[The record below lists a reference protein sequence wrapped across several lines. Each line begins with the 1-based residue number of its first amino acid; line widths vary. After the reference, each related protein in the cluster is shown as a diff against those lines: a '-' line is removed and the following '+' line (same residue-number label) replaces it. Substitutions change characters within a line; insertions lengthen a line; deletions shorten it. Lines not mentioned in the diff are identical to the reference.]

1 MIMLK
6 KIILALFNRSS
17 REKALSV
24 LGVYKN
30 MDDEKFIKKIFR
42 DTIGYELDL
51 ENPTTY
57 NEKLQWLKLYDHRP
71 EYTMMVDKNAV
82 KDYVAK
88 KIGKEY
94 VIPTLG
100 VWDNFDE
107 IDFSKLPNQ
116 FVLKCTH
123 DSGGLI
129 ICRDKSKL
137 NLKKAKKKINKCLKR
152 DYYKIWRE
160 WPYKNVPHQ
169 IIAEEYMVDESGYEL
184 KDYKFFVMDG
194 IVRALFIASDRQSK
208 SGVCFDF
215 YDHEFNHLPIINGHP
230 NAKKLIQKPKNFEKM
245 IELAEVLAKD
255 IPQMRVDFY
264 NINGKIYFGEITFFH
279 FGGIVPFEPVEW
291 DQKFGDW
298 ITLPEKRVNS
308 YEN

>member
-1 MIMLK
+1 MIILK
-6 KIILALFNRSS
+6 KIILALFNRAS

-24 LGVYKN
+24 LGLYKG

-42 DTIGYELDL
+42 DTLGYELDL
-51 ENPTTY
+51 ENPITY
-57 NEKLQWLKLYDHRP
+57 NEKLQWLKLYDHNP
-71 EYTMMVDKNAV
+71 EYTVMVDKNAV
-82 KDYVAK
+82 KGYVAN
-88 KIGKEY
+88 KIGEDY
-94 VIPTLG
+94 IIPTLG
-100 VWDNFDE
+100 VWNNFDE

-137 NLKKAKKKINKCLKR
+137 NLKRAKKKINKCLKR

-169 IIAEEYMVDESGYEL
+169 IIAEKYMVDESGYEL
-184 KDYKFFVMDG
+184 KDYKFFVMNG

-215 YDHEFNHLPIINGHP
+215 YDREFNHLPIINGHP
-230 NAKKLIQKPKNFEKM
+230 NAEKFIQKPQNFEKM
-245 IELAEVLAKD
+245 IELAEIIAKD
-255 IPQMRVDFY
+255 VPQMRVDFY

-279 FGGIVPFEPVEW
+279 FGGIVPFEPAEW
-291 DQKFGDW
+291 DQKFGEW
-298 ITLPEKRVNS
+298 ITLPEINK
-308 YEN
+308 E